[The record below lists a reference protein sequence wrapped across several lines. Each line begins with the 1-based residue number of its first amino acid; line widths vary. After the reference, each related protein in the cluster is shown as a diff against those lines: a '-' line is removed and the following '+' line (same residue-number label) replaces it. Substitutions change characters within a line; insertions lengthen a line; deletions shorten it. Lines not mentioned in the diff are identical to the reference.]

1 MVLSG
6 KFPDMLMQLAVFQ
19 RRTAEILDKSQGGDR
34 ASKLCDF
41 FLMALVL
48 TSVGAVI
55 LESVEAIRQAHQD
68 LFDQLEIFSVAVF
81 TLEYVLR
88 FWSAPLRPGER
99 RHPWRARRSY
109 FFSFHGLVDLIAT
122 APFYLQLLFPGL
134 DLRVL
139 RIFRLVRVLK
149 LSHYSSA
156 IEDLFEAIYQER
168 KSFVAALYLLL
179 LAVLL
184 SSSLMYFAEHEAQPD
199 KFSSIP
205 ATMYWSMI
213 TLTTV
218 GYGDLSPVTW
228 VGQVIAP
235 VTAFL
240 GVCTV
245 ALLTG
250 IVASAFSNQM
260 ANRKATLE
268 AQIRES
274 LRDGELSK
282 DEVLAIE
289 TMRGEFNLSEDTV
302 RSLTEQVRQEQDKE
316 TRRRDKS

>member
-1 MVLSG
+1 MH
-6 KFPDMLMQLAVFQ
+6 LASLQ
-19 RRTAEILDKSQGGDR
+19 RRTAEILDKGQADDL
-34 ASKLCDF
+34 ASKLCDL

-48 TSVGAVI
+48 ANVAAVI
-55 LESVEAIRQAHQD
+55 LESVASIRLRHQD
-68 LFDQLEIFSVAVF
+68 TFDALEMFSIAVF
-81 TLEYVLR
+81 TLEYGLR
-88 FWSAPLRPGER
+88 IWSAPQRPGER
-99 RHPWRARRSY
+99 RHTWRARRSY
-109 FFSFHGLVDLIAT
+109 MLSFHGLIDLFAT

-134 DLRVL
+134 DLRML
-139 RIFRLVRVLK
+139 RVFRLVRVLK

-156 IEDLFEAIYQER
+156 IEDLLEAIYQER

-205 ATMYWSMI
+205 ATMYWSLI

-228 VGQVIAP
+228 VGQIIAP

-282 DEVLAIE
+282 DELLAIE
-289 TMRGEFNLSEDTV
+289 LMRGEFNMSEDMV
-302 RSLTEQVRQEQDKE
+302 RSLTEQVRQEQDKPA
-316 TRRRDKS
+316 RDRSKS